1 MEKRIDLSVNA
12 TGRLRRCG
20 TMSID
25 GGLEENS
32 GPPPRRREGV

>member
-1 MEKRIDLSVNA
+1 MEKRINLSVNA

-25 GGLEENS
+25 GVEETRMEKEQGLKIN
-32 GPPPRRREGV
+32 